1 MEGVQLNSDTPVIDI
16 EDDLSALTDG
26 DQEGGR
32 AEEQALEAE
41 LLDLDHRDSY
51 DIQVEK
57 RRDSEGSGKMDN
69 ETETL
74 EAVEKKSSMDL
85 SHVLEQTGCAAAS
98 KTSLGEVS
106 VTSQLEH
113 SVDMASP
120 TAVSPLPAG
129 DSVSTLLSQQRSTA
143 SDVVSKV
150 LERAVGKYQDQ

>member
-1 MEGVQLNSDTPVIDI
+1 MNSDTPVIDI
-16 EDDLSALTDG
+16 EDNLNAALNG
-26 DQEGGR
+26 DREEGR
-32 AEEQALEAE
+32 AEEQALEAV

-57 RRDSEGSGKMDN
+57 RRDSESSSKMED
-69 ETETL
+69 ETESL

-85 SHVLEQTGCAAAS
+85 SHILEQTGCAAAS
-98 KTSLGEVS
+98 KTSLGGVS
-106 VTSQLEH
+106 VSSQLEQ
-113 SVDMASP
+113 SVAMVSP

-150 LERAVGKYQDQ
+150 LERVAEKCHD

>member
-1 MEGVQLNSDTPVIDI
+1 MNSDTPVIDI
-16 EDDLSALTDG
+16 EDDLNALTDG

-41 LLDLDHRDSY
+41 LLDHRDSY

-69 ETETL
+69 ETESL

-98 KTSLGEVS
+98 KTSLGEVC
-106 VTSQLEH
+106 L
-113 SVDMASP
+113 
-120 TAVSPLPAG
+120 
-129 DSVSTLLSQQRSTA
+129 
-143 SDVVSKV
+143 
-150 LERAVGKYQDQ
+150 